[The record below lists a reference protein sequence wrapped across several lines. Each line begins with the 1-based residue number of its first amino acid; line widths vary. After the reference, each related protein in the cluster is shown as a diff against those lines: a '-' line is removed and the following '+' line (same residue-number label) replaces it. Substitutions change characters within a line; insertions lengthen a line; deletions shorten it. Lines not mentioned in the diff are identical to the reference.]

1 MSSRMG
7 RTTADDFEVP
17 GGSATPGRGDGE
29 YELLPEGTW
38 LLEIESLEPFAGT
51 KFGTNEPQPS
61 VKINYLVVNDPMN
74 GEWAGERI
82 DQITALVKNMANP
95 NAGLHKVWKAATGE
109 TPQEGVNY
117 KLKVG
122 LVGKRV
128 MANVIH
134 RVNGQGYT
142 WPRITS
148 LAPPPQAQ
156 PRQRGRAA
164 PAAAQP
170 AAPPPAADDDDDDD
184 LAGA

>member
-1 MSSRMG
+1 MAG
-7 RTTADDFEVP
+7 YTAATTDDFEVP
-17 GGSATPGRGDGE
+17 GGSATPGKGDGE

-38 LLEIESLEPFAGT
+38 LLQIESLEPFAGT
-51 KFGTNEPQPS
+51 KYGTNEPQPS
-61 VKINYLVVNDPMN
+61 VKINYIVVNDPMN
-74 GEWAGERI
+74 GDWAGEHV
-82 DQITALVKNMANP
+82 DQIAPLVKNMANP
-95 NAGLHKVWKAATGE
+95 NAKLHDIWKAATGE
-109 TPQEGVNY
+109 TPQEGVSY
-117 KLKVG
+117 KLKAG